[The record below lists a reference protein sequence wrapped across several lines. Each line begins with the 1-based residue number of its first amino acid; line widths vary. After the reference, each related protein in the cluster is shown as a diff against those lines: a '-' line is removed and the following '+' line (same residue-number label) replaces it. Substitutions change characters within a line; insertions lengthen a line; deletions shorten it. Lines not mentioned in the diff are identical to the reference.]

1 MTILDTLSPER
12 FAEEFPF
19 LLENLALEFPQI
31 RIMIAPE
38 NLAFIAADL
47 RAGLRAR
54 PVDEQ
59 DAFLP
64 SFDVMDRRAKD
75 GLPLQVDLNRET
87 ALLFAGDLER
97 GMKIRKT
104 SGTGE
109 ARTPAE

>member
-19 LLENLALEFPQI
+19 LIENLAIEFQQL
-31 RIMIAPE
+31 RITIAPE
-38 NLAFIAADL
+38 NLAVLAGDL

-64 SFDVMDRRAKD
+64 SFDMMNRRARE
-75 GLPLQVDLNRET
+75 GQSLQIELSRET
-87 ALLFAGDLER
+87 ALLFARDLER
-97 GMKIRKT
+97 GLRIRK
-104 SGTGE
+104 SNGAGE
-109 ARTPAE
+109 EKTPAG